1 MSPQRGALILT
12 VTRACDL
19 RCSYCPTAKD
29 GWPSLTPDDARA
41 AVRLFVRRFGGGDLK
56 LFGGEPLLVPDV
68 VEAALDEAHLHPEVS
83 RTYLSTNGLGLNPAR
98 LDRLR
103 RFDKL
108 ILTLSMDGAPDDH
121 RRFRRQVAADRPDAY
136 THLLGLMPLLL
147 RFPRMVVT
155 QTIPPATAARAAQNF
170 LHLRGLGLR
179 RFNLLPGYYL
189 PWRPEQL
196 TALEQGFAE
205 IGAHFEAAWA
215 AGERLY
221 LRNLFTLA
229 PTPFFNTGL
238 VVDADR
244 SIHPSN
250 IGLSGALDE
259 TRAQTR
265 CGDLDAPPTPAELA
279 QKAAEVNDLLRAHL
293 RPEVWESTHAVDAAL
308 TRLCR
313 RLLPAWA
320 HFRQQRAAPPPVNRA
335 AAPPP
340 GAPPSSPW

>member
-41 AVRLFVRRFGGGDLK
+41 AVRLFVQRFGGGDLK

-83 RTYLSTNGLGLNPAR
+83 RTYLSTNGLGLSPAR

-155 QTIPPATAARAAQNF
+155 QTIPPATASRAAQNF

-196 TALEQGFAE
+196 AALAQGFAE

-265 CGDLDAPPTPAELA
+265 CGDLDAPPTPLELE
-279 QKAAEVNDLLRAHL
+279 QKAVEVNDLLRAHL
-293 RPEVWESTHAVDAAL
+293 RPEVWESTQAVDAAL

-320 HFRQQRAAPPPVNRA
+320 HFRQQRAAPPPGARP

-340 GAPPSSPW
+340 GAPPPSAW

>member
-83 RTYLSTNGLGLNPAR
+83 RTYLSTNGLGLSPAR

-155 QTIPPATAARAAQNF
+155 QTIPPATATRAAQNF
-170 LHLRGLGLR
+170 LHLRGLGIR
-179 RFNLLPGYYL
+179 RFNMLPGYYL

-320 HFRQQRAAPPPVNRA
+320 HFRQQRAAPPPVHRA

-340 GAPPSSPW
+340 ATPPSSAW

>member
-1 MSPQRGALILT
+1 MTPARSTLILT

-29 GWPSLTPDDARA
+29 GWPSLSPDDARR
-41 AVRLFVRRFGGGDLK
+41 AVRIFVDRFGGGDLK

-68 VEAALDEAHLHPEVS
+68 VDAALDEAHRHPAV
-83 RTYLSTNGLGLNPAR
+83 RRAYLSTNGLGLSPAR
-98 LDRLR
+98 LDQLR
-103 RFDKL
+103 RHEKL
-108 ILTLSMDGAPDDH
+108 ILTVSMDGAPDDH
-121 RRFRRQVAADRPDAY
+121 RRFRRQVVADRPDAY
-136 THLLGLMPLLL
+136 THLVGLLPVLL
-147 RFPRMVVT
+147 RFPRLVVT
-155 QTIPPATAARAAQNF
+155 QTIAPATAARAASNF

-196 TALEQGFAE
+196 AALDAGFAE
-205 IGAHFEAAWA
+205 ISTHIQAAWE

-221 LRNLFTLA
+221 LRNLFTRA

-265 CGDLDAPPTPAELA
+265 CGDLDDPPSPELLAA
-279 QKAAEVNDLLRAHL
+279 QAARVNDLLRSAL
-293 RPEVWESTHAVDAAL
+293 RPEVWQSTLAVDAAL

-313 RLLPAWA
+313 RLLPVWA
-320 HFRQQRAAPPPVNRA
+320 RTRNRGVPA
-335 AAPPP
+335 S
-340 GAPPSSPW
+340 PSACV